1 MAACVNEGSSKV
13 TNVLLS
19 QEILTTRK
27 SMHVWMQEV
36 YGKSASSVKYCYE
49 YKTTLKNKVYF
60 LKCLMGDL

>member
-36 YGKSASSVKYCYE
+36 YGKSLHLLLNIAMNIKP
-49 YKTTLKNKVYF
+49 L
-60 LKCLMGDL
+60 